1 MHEWFSGVILA
12 GHMGGPGS
20 IPGPCSQ
27 SNAGDW
33 EYKLLE
39 MVRDREAW
47 RAAVHGVTKH
57 QTDWATEQ
65 QQLEKL
71 KSHVLTDEYLLR
83 NQTASFVYY
92 KPERRLS
99 RLLRKTLL
107 LKFSNPYS
115 LAVLLQIF
123 TNHRFPSNRP
133 KTLSIHKSDCVS
145 DTFPD
150 NLAVDVKWSIFFFL
164 LIALLF
170 YIAVSLHYWFI
181 ISDHSVHVP
190 IVLQKSFQTMIY
202 HLALSDNF
210 ILCVHEQMCTQMLLM
225 HILSSVTQR
234 VTLKNPSFFFCLLSI
249 IILLL
254 RRRNSHGALYFS

>member
-1 MHEWFSGVILA
+1 
-12 GHMGGPGS
+12 MGGPGS

-57 QTDWATEQ
+57 QTRLGNWTTATWKIKIICVDRWVSFKESNYFFCLLQ
-65 QQLEKL
+65 PIEKII
-71 KSHVLTDEYLLR
+71 KIV
-83 NQTASFVYY
+83 
-92 KPERRLS
+92 K
-99 RLLRKTLL
+99 KLL

-190 IVLQKSFQTMIY
+190 IVLQKSLQTMVY

-210 ILCVHEQMCTQMLLM
+210 ILCFHEQMCTQMLLM

-234 VTLKNPSFFFCLLSI
+234 VTLKNPNFFFCLLSI
-249 IILLL
+249 MILLL